1 MSAYEHE
8 SRRDA
13 TPAQLAADF
22 LATFALFAGLIGV
35 VYTPGL
41 VCTAAVVVAIFAA
54 TIGGRDRWL
63 VPFTVVVTGTCW
75 IVGMALAVLLERP
88 IF

>member
-1 MSAYEHE
+1 VSAYEYE

-13 TPAQLAADF
+13 TPSRLAADF
-22 LATFALFAGLIGV
+22 LATFALFAGLVGI
-35 VYTPGL
+35 VYTPGI
-41 VCTAAVVVAIFAA
+41 VCTAAVIVAVLAA

-75 IVGMALAVLLERP
+75 FVGMALAVLLERP

>member
-13 TPAQLAADF
+13 TPSQLAADF
-22 LATFALFAGLIGV
+22 LATVALFAGLVGI

-41 VCTAAVVVAIFAA
+41 LATAAVVVAVLAA

-75 IVGMALAVLLERP
+75 FVGMALAVLLERP

>member
-1 MSAYEHE
+1 VSAYEYE

-13 TPAQLAADF
+13 TASQLAADF
-22 LATFALFAGLIGV
+22 LATFALFAGLVGI

-41 VCTAAVVVAIFAA
+41 LATAAVVVAVFAA
-54 TIGGRDRWL
+54 AIGGRDRWL

-75 IVGMALAVLLERP
+75 FVGMALAVLLERP

>member
-1 MSAYEHE
+1 VSAYEQE
-8 SRRDA
+8 TPRDA
-13 TPAQLAADF
+13 TPSQLAADF
-22 LATFALFAGLIGV
+22 LATIALFAGFIGI

-41 VCTAAVVVAIFAA
+41 LVTAAVIVALFAA

-63 VPFTVVVTGTCW
+63 VPFTVTVTGVCW

>member
-1 MSAYEHE
+1 VSTYGYE

-13 TPAQLAADF
+13 TASRLAADF
-22 LATFALFAGLIGV
+22 LATFALFAALVGI

-41 VCTAAVVVAIFAA
+41 VVTAAVVVAVFAA
-54 TIGGRDRWL
+54 AIGGRDRWL
-63 VPFTVVVTGTCW
+63 VPFTVAVTGICW
-75 IVGMALAVLLERP
+75 FVGMALAVLLERP

>member
-1 MSAYEHE
+1 VSTYEYE

-22 LATFALFAGLIGV
+22 LATFALFAGLVGI

-41 VCTAAVVVAIFAA
+41 LATAAVVVAVFAA
-54 TIGGRDRWL
+54 AIGGRDRWL

-75 IVGMALAVLLERP
+75 FVGMALAVLLERP

>member
-1 MSAYEHE
+1 VSAYEYE

-13 TPAQLAADF
+13 TASQLAADF
-22 LATFALFAGLIGV
+22 LATVALFAGLVGI

-41 VCTAAVVVAIFAA
+41 VCTAAVVVAVFAA
-54 TIGGRDRWL
+54 AIGGRDRWL

-75 IVGMALAVLLERP
+75 FVGMALAVLLERP

>member
-1 MSAYEHE
+1 MSAYESE
-8 SRRDA
+8 SPREV

-22 LATFALFAGLIGV
+22 LATIALFAGLIGI
-35 VYTPGL
+35 VYTPAL
-41 VCTAAVVVAIFAA
+41 VCTAAVIVAVLAA

-63 VPFTVVVTGTCW
+63 VPFTMVVTGACW
-75 IVGMALAVLLERP
+75 FIGMALSVLLERP

>member
-1 MSAYEHE
+1 VTSYEYE

-13 TPAQLAADF
+13 TASQLGADF
-22 LATFALFAGLIGV
+22 LATFALFAGLVGI

-41 VCTAAVVVAIFAA
+41 LATAAVVVAVLAA
-54 TIGGRDRWL
+54 AIGGRDRWL
-63 VPFTVVVTGTCW
+63 VPFAVAVTGASW
-75 IVGMALAVLLERP
+75 LVGMALAVLLERP

>member
-1 MSAYEHE
+1 VSAYEHE
-8 SRRDA
+8 SRRDV
-13 TPAQLAADF
+13 TTSQLAADF
-22 LATFALFAGLIGV
+22 LATVAVFAGLVGI

-41 VCTAAVVVAIFAA
+41 VCTAAVVVAILAA

-75 IVGMALAVLLERP
+75 FVGMALAVLLERP
-88 IF
+88 II

>member
-1 MSAYEHE
+1 MSVYEPE

-13 TPAQLAADF
+13 TPSQLAADF
-22 LATFALFAGLIGV
+22 LATFALFAGLIGI
-35 VYTPGL
+35 VYTPGI
-41 VCTAAVVVAIFAA
+41 VCTAAVIVAILAA

-63 VPFTVVVTGTCW
+63 VPVAVAVTGACW
-75 IVGMALAVLLERP
+75 LVGMMLAVLLERP

>member
-1 MSAYEHE
+1 VTVYEYE

-13 TPAQLAADF
+13 TPSQLAADF
-22 LATFALFAGLIGV
+22 LATFALFAGLVGI

-41 VCTAAVVVAIFAA
+41 LVTAAVIVALLAA

-63 VPFTVVVTGTCW
+63 VPFTVVVTGACW
-75 IVGMALAVLLERP
+75 FVGMAIAVLLERP